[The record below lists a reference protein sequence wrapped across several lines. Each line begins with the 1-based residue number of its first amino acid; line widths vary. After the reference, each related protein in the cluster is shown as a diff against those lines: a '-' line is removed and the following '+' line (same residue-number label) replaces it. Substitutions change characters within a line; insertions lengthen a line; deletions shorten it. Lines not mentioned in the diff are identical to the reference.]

1 MELSIDG
8 GIADLRIGG
17 PIDMDWA
24 TGLVAHARTLH
35 GTPGLRVVRLSAE
48 GRFFSPGGDLTWM
61 NAQPDRQQAISDLA
75 GAFHEGIIGL
85 TTLDAPVV
93 AKIHGPAAG
102 GGMSFALCAD
112 IAIAGE
118 SAWFTMAYTA
128 AGLSPDG
135 GGSWLLPRIVGQRR
149 ATELILTN
157 RRVNAAEAAD
167 LGIVTRTV
175 PDDELDAA
183 VEEVVALFARG
194 ATPAYGASKRLLQ
207 ASGDASFAEQLDAE
221 VASIAALAA
230 SPTGTEGIAA
240 FLEKRPPVF

>member
-128 AGLSPDG
+128 AGLTPGRRRLLAAAAHRRPAPGDRADPDQPAGERRRSGGPRHRHADCSRRRARRRRG
-135 GGSWLLPRIVGQRR
+135 GGRGALRQGRNPRLRRLQAAAAGQRR
-149 ATELILTN
+149 RLVRRAARRRGRLDRSPRSVPHGHRGN
-157 RRVNAAEAAD
+157 R
-167 LGIVTRTV
+167 
-175 PDDELDAA
+175 
-183 VEEVVALFARG
+183 
-194 ATPAYGASKRLLQ
+194 
-207 ASGDASFAEQLDAE
+207 
-221 VASIAALAA
+221 
-230 SPTGTEGIAA
+230 A